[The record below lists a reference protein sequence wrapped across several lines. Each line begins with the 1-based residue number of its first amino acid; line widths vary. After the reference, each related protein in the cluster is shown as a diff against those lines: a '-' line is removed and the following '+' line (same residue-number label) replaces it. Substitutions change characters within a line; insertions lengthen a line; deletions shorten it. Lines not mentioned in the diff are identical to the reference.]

1 MTINN
6 EEAKFMSSRKFTLIE
21 LLVTIAIIAML
32 AAMLLPSLKTAR
44 DKGKQISCAGNLK
57 SWGQAKLFYAGD
69 YNGWS
74 YNTLSSLSTGWRIC
88 LYSYLGFQKPGS
100 YPTMPKGSASTCPS
114 DTNPY
119 LTAGTCF
126 SSYGDNSWGGWA
138 MGTHVYVRL
147 DSIQNPSRL
156 FSMGDNSGSSY
167 MGIGSSSIGYIS
179 FRHNVGLNM
188 LFCDGHV
195 SYEKAKNVPV
205 AGRNADKEFWGPVK
219 FGAWPN

>member
-1 MTINN
+1 
-6 EEAKFMSSRKFTLIE
+6 MSSRKFTLIE

-32 AAMLLPSLKTAR
+32 AAMLLPALTTAR

-74 YNTLSSLSTGWRIC
+74 YYPQASFANGTGWRSA
-88 LYSYLGFQKPGS
+88 LYPYLGFKNT
-100 YPTMPKGSASTCPS
+100 YLPKGSISTCPS
-114 DTNPY
+114 DTNPFC
-119 LTAGTCF
+119 TAGTCF
-126 SSYGDNSWGGWA
+126 SSYGDNTWGSWA
-138 MGTHVYVRL
+138 MGTWVYIRL
-147 DSIQNPSRL
+147 DSIKNPSRL
-156 FSMGDNSGSSY
+156 FSMGDNSGFSY
-167 MGIGSSSIGYIS
+167 MGILSNSIAYIS

-195 SYEKAKNVPV
+195 SYEKAKNVPI
-205 AGRNADKEFWGPVK
+205 AGRNADKELWGPVK

>member
-1 MTINN
+1 MC
-6 EEAKFMSSRKFTLIE
+6 AKKNFTLIE
-21 LLVTIAIIAML
+21 LLVTIAIIALL
-32 AAMLLPSLKTAR
+32 ASLLLPSLKTAR

-69 YNGWS
+69 YSGWS

-100 YPTMPKGSASTCPS
+100 YPTMPRGSVSTCPS

-119 LTAGTCF
+119 LTAGTSY

-138 MGTHVYVRL
+138 MGTHVYIRI
-147 DSIQNPSRL
+147 DSIPNPSRL

-167 MGIGSSSIGYIS
+167 MGIGSNSVAYIS
-179 FRHNVGLNM
+179 FRHNTGLNI

-195 SYEKAKNVPV
+195 SYDKAKNVPIS
-205 AGRNADKEFWGPVK
+205 RYADKEFWGPVK
-219 FGAWPN
+219 FGSWPN